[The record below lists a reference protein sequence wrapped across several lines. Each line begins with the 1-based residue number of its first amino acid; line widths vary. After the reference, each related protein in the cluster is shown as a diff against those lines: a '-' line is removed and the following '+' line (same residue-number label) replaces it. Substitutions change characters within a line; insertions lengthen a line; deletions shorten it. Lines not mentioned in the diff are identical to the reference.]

1 MNDKLNS
8 RIDLTMQSI
17 DGIEKATPKPFLLT
31 RLNATLTDT
40 ASDTI
45 WSKIAYYFKKPGIAA
60 FAILLLIL
68 INIVVI
74 KNSNDTS
81 DKDSVALRTGPQK
94 YDFAINVSV
103 VYDIENQE
111 P

>member
-1 MNDKLNS
+1 MNDKINS

-17 DGIEKATPKPFLLT
+17 DGIEKACPKPFLLT
-31 RLNATLTDT
+31 RINAAL
-40 ASDTI
+40 AGNPSDTV
-45 WSKIAYYFKKPGIAA
+45 WSNIAYYFKKPGIAA

-68 INIVVI
+68 INIFVI
-74 KNSNDTS
+74 KTSNATP
-81 DKDSVALRTGPQK
+81 DKDSVSLRTGPQK

>member
-1 MNDKLNS
+1 MNDKINS

-17 DGIEKATPKPFLLT
+17 DGVEKASPNPFLLT
-31 RLNATLTDT
+31 RINAALADN
-40 ASDTI
+40 ASDTV
-45 WSKIAYYFKKPGIAA
+45 WYKIAYYFKKPGIAA

-68 INIVVI
+68 INIFVI
-74 KNSNDTS
+74 KRSNANPEKES
-81 DKDSVALRTGPQK
+81 IVVRTGAQK

-103 VYDIENQE
+103 LYDIENQE

>member
-1 MNDKLNS
+1 MNDKINN
-8 RIDLTMQSI
+8 RIDLAMQSI
-17 DGIEKATPKPFLLT
+17 DGIEKAMPKSFLLT
-31 RLNATLTDT
+31 RLNAALADT

-45 WSKIAYYFKKPGIAA
+45 WSKIAYYFKKPGVAA

-68 INIVVI
+68 INIFVI
-74 KNSNDTS
+74 KTSNATPDR
-81 DKDSVALRTGPQK
+81 DSVSLRTGPHK